1 MHRIFLM
8 QPSDASTNGDAEA
21 KLDDGGGA
29 QVQGRCEEEG
39 EARRRRVKKKMTL
52 GPIYK
57 VNGEVTGARIKEPE
71 NWIYNGAV
79 ASIVGGS
86 LTEGEMYH
94 F

>member
-1 MHRIFLM
+1 
-8 QPSDASTNGDAEA
+8 
-21 KLDDGGGA
+21 
-29 QVQGRCEEEG
+29 
-39 EARRRRVKKKMTL
+39 MTL
-52 GPIYK
+52 GSIYK

-71 NWIYNGAV
+71 NWMYNGAV